1 MIGAKIKAR
10 LRAAVLHVGA
20 AIVLPACL
28 GMTAAQADPI
38 WGANGHPF
46 SAYPGVSLDQQLGYM
61 HDLGLKSYRVN
72 ISDLKS
78 APALA
83 ELVAKGKPLGIE
95 ILPVITPPLDLKTLP
110 TEELRKKAYDLAFG
124 LVSQFKG
131 KIPVWELGNE
141 MENHAI
147 IQPCEMQDD
156 GKQYN
161 CAWGPAGGVGP
172 LEYYG
177 PRWQKVSAVLK
188 GLSEG
193 AIAADPTVRKAMGTA
208 GWGHLGA
215 FDRMKQDGIQWD
227 LSAWHMYGED
237 PEWAFKALSAHGKPI
252 WVTEMNHPLGSQKSE
267 QEQADGLT
275 KWMARLREL
284 SAQYK
289 VEAVHLY
296 ELMDETYWA
305 PDFEAVMGLVR
316 LDKAPNGGWQPGAP
330 KRAYDGVKRFVRGGD
345 TPSPVVSRQCQLDQ
359 PATGAP
365 LTQRQLEYSYC
376 MMLGRQASESDLR
389 VWGARQ
395 REGIALKTLW
405 ETLGASPEF
414 AKNYRTPYLTD
425 EEFVTLTFRLM
436 LGREPDGQG
445 LADYS
450 SQLREGKLARAAL
463 IGALAGSDEFKT
475 RHPLLFQPA

>member
-1 MIGAKIKAR
+1 MTWLIFTVC
-10 LRAAVLHVGA
+10 LGA
-20 AIVLPACL
+20 A
-28 GMTAAQADPI
+28 AARTEPV
-38 WGANGHPF
+38 WGINGHPF
-46 SAYPGVSLDQQLGYM
+46 SAYPGVSYEQQLGYIR
-61 HDLGLKSYRVN
+61 DLGLKSYRVN

-83 ELVAKGKPLGIE
+83 QLVAKAEPLGIE
-95 ILPVITPPLDLKTLP
+95 ILPVITPPFDLKTLP
-110 TEELRKKAYDLAFG
+110 LDELHKQSRELAFA

-131 KIPVWELGNE
+131 KIRVWELGNE

-177 PRWQKVSAVLK
+177 PRWRQVSAVLK

-193 AIAADPTVRKAMGTA
+193 AIAADPAVRKAMGTA

-215 FDRMKQDGIQWD
+215 FERMKQDGIQWD
-227 LSAWHMYGED
+227 ISVWHMYGED
-237 PEWAFKALSAHGKPI
+237 PEVAFKTLAPYGNPI
-252 WVTEMNHPLGSQKSE
+252 WVTEMNHPLGSQKGE
-267 QEQADGLT
+267 QEQAEGLT
-275 KWMARLREL
+275 RWMAKLREY

-330 KRAYDGVKRFVRGGD
+330 KRAYHAVKRFVRGE
-345 TPSPVVSRQCQLDQ
+345 TPE
-359 PATGAP
+359 PAVARKCELEQAAAGAP

-376 MMLGRQASESDLR
+376 LLLGRQAGATDLR
-389 VWGARQ
+389 VWTARRQ
-395 REGIALKTLW
+395 EGVALASLW

-414 AKNYRTPYLTD
+414 AERHRTPYLSD
-425 EEFVTLTFRLM
+425 EEFVTLAFRLM

-450 SQLREGKLARAAL
+450 TQLREGKLARPAL
-463 IGALAGSDEFKT
+463 IAALAGSDEFKT

>member
-1 MIGAKIKAR
+1 MLAFAFCI
-10 LRAAVLHVGA
+10 AAA
-20 AIVLPACL
+20 APSRGEPL
-28 GMTAAQADPI
+28 

-46 SAYPGVSLDQQLGYM
+46 NAYPGVSFDQQVAYL

-72 ISDLKS
+72 ISEAKS
-78 APALA
+78 AAALG
-83 ELVAKGKPLGIE
+83 ELVAKAEPLGIA
-95 ILPVITPPLDLKTLP
+95 ILPVITPPFDLKTLSP
-110 TEELRKKAYDLAFG
+110 EELRRQSHDLAYA

-131 KIPVWELGNE
+131 KIRVWELGNE

-172 LEYYG
+172 LDYYG
-177 PRWQKVSAVLK
+177 PRWEKVSAVLK

-193 AIAADPTVRKAMGTA
+193 AMAADPTVLKAMGSA
-208 GWGHLGA
+208 GWGHLGM

-227 LSAWHMYGED
+227 LSVWHMYGEE
-237 PEWAFKALSAHGKPI
+237 PEWAFKHLATFGKPI

-275 KWMARLREL
+275 RWMARLKEL

-330 KRAYDGVKRFVRGGD
+330 KKAYHAVGRFVRGE
-345 TPSPVVSRQCQLDQ
+345 TAAPAVVRNCPEA
-359 PATGAP
+359 PASDGP
-365 LTQRQLEYSYC
+365 LLRRQLEYSYC
-376 MMLGRQASESDLR
+376 MLLGRQAGNTDLK
-389 VWGARQ
+389 VWTERRGQ
-395 REGIALKTLW
+395 GIALANLW

-414 AKNYRTPYLTD
+414 AQRYRVAYLTD
-425 EEFVTLTFRLM
+425 EEFVALVFRLL

-445 LADYS
+445 LSDYAG
-450 SQLREGKLARAAL
+450 QLREGKLARAAL
-463 IGALAGSDEFKT
+463 ISSLAGSDEFKT
-475 RHPLLFQPA
+475 RHPLLFQSS